1 MTGRRT
7 GRPANGILAALIV
20 TLGGLGA
27 SADAAELIRIDVAGQ
42 EREARVYPGSV
53 ADGDSAPLVIV
64 FHGLAD
70 SAWNFSN
77 VVAFHDD
84 WPEATVVYPH
94 GLPRADR
101 NGTRGWHGFR
111 DNDANN
117 DLAFVDALMELLSQR
132 YTLDPERIYATGFS
146 NGGHLT
152 FNLLL
157 DRPCTFAAFAPVG
170 ALAEYIS
177 EATTPRPVIYLFG
190 RQEPREYSDAWQQT
204 VVALAK
210 LNRATGE
217 KRQWS
222 VGTTE
227 FVAAPDGRPTVYGLY
242 DAGHV
247 WPDRGNELIIRFF
260 KEHRLEGSCKPNA
273 SR

>member
-1 MTGRRT
+1 MISSLWPQAR
-7 GRPANGILAALIV
+7 AA
-20 TLGGLGA
+20 
-27 SADAAELIRIDVAGQ
+27 DLIRIDVAGQ

-53 ADGDSAPLVIV
+53 TDGDSAPLVIV

-70 SAWNFSN
+70 SAWNFAN
-77 VVAFHDD
+77 VVAVHND
-84 WPEATVVYPH
+84 WPEATVVYPY

-117 DLAFVDALMELLSQR
+117 DLAFVDALMELLPQR
-132 YTLDPERIYATGFS
+132 YRLDPERFYATGFS
-146 NGGHLT
+146 NGGHMT

-177 EATTPRPVIYLFG
+177 QTTTPRPVIYLFG
-190 RQEPREYSDAWQQT
+190 RQEPKEYSDAWQQT
-204 VVALAK
+204 VIALAK
-210 LNRATGE
+210 ANHATGE

-222 VGTTE
+222 AGITE
-227 FVAAPDGRPTVYGLY
+227 FVAAPGGQPTVYGLY

-247 WPDRGNELIIRFF
+247 WPVRGNELIVRFF
-260 KEHRLEGSCKPNA
+260 KEHRLDGGCDSSIKP
-273 SR
+273 

>member
-1 MTGRRT
+1 
-7 GRPANGILAALIV
+7 
-20 TLGGLGA
+20 
-27 SADAAELIRIDVAGQ
+27 
-42 EREARVYPGSV
+42 
-53 ADGDSAPLVIV
+53 
-64 FHGLAD
+64 
-70 SAWNFSN
+70 
-77 VVAFHDD
+77 
-84 WPEATVVYPH
+84 
-94 GLPRADR
+94 
-101 NGTRGWHGFR
+101 
-111 DNDANN
+111 
-117 DLAFVDALMELLSQR
+117 
-132 YTLDPERIYATGFS
+132 
-146 NGGHLT
+146 
-152 FNLLL
+152 
-157 DRPCTFAAFAPVG
+157 
-170 ALAEYIS
+170 LAEYIS

-260 KEHRLEGSCKPNA
+260 KEHRLEGSCKPYA